1 MKEAKASLDSS
12 TNEGKASDEDLPN
25 SFSQKKSDMSSI
37 KNILNKIRK
46 ESYHQLSNEEDKTNF
61 KLVETKKSTNL

>member
-1 MKEAKASLDSS
+1 LKEAKASLDSS

-25 SFSQKKSDMSSI
+25 AFSQKSNMSSI

-46 ESYHQLSNEEDKTNF
+46 ESYHQLSNEDEKTNF